1 MKIRIVGPCGS
12 GKSSLTR
19 ELSKE
24 FNIPYY
30 EIDNMIWD
38 RSEEDLRYPEEV
50 RNATFFKIIQSE
62 SWILEGAQSNWTG
75 ESFRCADIIFILVPN
90 VWVRDY
96 RIIKRFIRS
105 RTGIEAWNYKQSFS
119 NLMKMMVKWNH
130 QYNLYEVSHLTQA
143 YSDKRFYIK
152 SKRDAVKHIQE
163 YISAV
168 RKDDD
173 IA

>member
-12 GKSSLTR
+12 GKSSLAR

-62 SWILEGAQSNWTG
+62 SWIVEGAQSKWTG
-75 ESFRCADIIFILVPN
+75 ESFGCADIIFILVPN

-105 RTGIEAWNYKQSFS
+105 RTGIEAWNYKQTFS
-119 NLMKMMVKWNH
+119 NLIKMMVEWNH
-130 QYNLYEVSHLTQA
+130 RYDLKEVSDLTQT
-143 YSDKRFYIK
+143 YSNKRFYIK
-152 SKRDAVKHIQE
+152 NKKDAIKHIQD
-163 YISAV
+163 YIGAA
-168 RKDDD
+168 RKDND